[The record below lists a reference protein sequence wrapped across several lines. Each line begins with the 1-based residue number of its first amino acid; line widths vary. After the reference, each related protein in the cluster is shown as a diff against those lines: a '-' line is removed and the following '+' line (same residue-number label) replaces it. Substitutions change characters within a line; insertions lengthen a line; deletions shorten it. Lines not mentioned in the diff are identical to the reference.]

1 MAKWFPDMRGTAV
14 GLAVAGFGGGSA
26 IFGPLAANWLLPTY
40 GWRTAFQVMGCIFFA
55 MTMLAAFLLKNPPAG
70 YKPAG
75 WAPAPAAKA
84 AATTHEFTPGETL
97 KTPTFYLMYVAYC
110 LGAMAGLMVISQLV
124 PFAKS
129 MGFGAE
135 WTFAIFL
142 TTAVG
147 SVLGRILSGTMSD
160 KLGRLNVLRLMIAIS
175 AVGMPLMYL
184 AGGNIG
190 TLLVMG
196 FVVYWCYGTMLSVNA
211 STASDFWGTKNAG
224 LNYGMLFTAWGIAGL
239 IGGRMGGALFDHY
252 KDYRIAFYVAGA
264 LSVVALVAE
273 LLAKRPAIPEKAAA
287 TTT

>member
-1 MAKWFPDMRGTAV
+1 
-14 GLAVAGFGGGSA
+14 
-26 IFGPLAANWLLPTY
+26 
-40 GWRTAFQVMGCIFFA
+40 
-55 MTMLAAFLLKNPPAG
+55 
-70 YKPAG
+70 
-75 WAPAPAAKA
+75 
-84 AATTHEFTPGETL
+84 
-97 KTPTFYLMYVAYC
+97 MYVAYC

>member
-1 MAKWFPDMRGTAV
+1 
-14 GLAVAGFGGGSA
+14 
-26 IFGPLAANWLLPTY
+26 
-40 GWRTAFQVMGCIFFA
+40 MGCIFFA

-196 FVVYWCYGTMLSVNA
+196 FVV
-211 STASDFWGTKNAG
+211 SDFWGTKNAG